1 MKQKH
6 APHHG
11 EVTSIGDHHG
21 GSGKFA
27 VVHVAHGPRPKPPKP
42 KKGSAMRSDYYDDR
56 PQSTLVIPKAHA
68 SKYRIGQKV
77 AVGASSLDNDSDDGE
92 GESVEDAMDNY
103 RETTRGITS
112 YNHKRKG

>member
-42 KKGSAMRSDYYDDR
+42 KKGSAGGATTTTIGRSR
-56 PQSTLVIPKAHA
+56 RS
-68 SKYRIGQKV
+68 
-77 AVGASSLDNDSDDGE
+77 
-92 GESVEDAMDNY
+92 
-103 RETTRGITS
+103 
-112 YNHKRKG
+112 